1 MNPLRSSVGPRGVA
15 ARRRPAAH
23 RRPNTRLA
31 LAPLRPH
38 RRRCEHSTAAVA
50 GPVTAPTSP
59 PVSPEFAPTAVPA
72 DARPCSTRTRH
83 AARATTCLGARRWR
97 RLVLVAELLVLA
109 LLITAA
115 ASPSALAAGPTVAT
129 NIADV
134 FTNIRNWLMGIL
146 AGLALVFLTIGG
158 VRYLLGSGDPGE
170 VEKAKSAIKAAAI
183 GFCLA
188 ALAPVILSIL
198 QGLVA

>member
-1 MNPLRSSVGPRGVA
+1 VSAPLIDPTSAPVSAEVA
-15 ARRRPAAH
+15 SPALAPDTRASALATRPAA
-23 RRPNTRLA
+23 RPTPRLQTA
-31 LAPLRPH
+31 L
-38 RRRCEHSTAAVA
+38 
-50 GPVTAPTSP
+50 GP
-59 PVSPEFAPTAVPA
+59 
-72 DARPCSTRTRH
+72 
-83 AARATTCLGARRWR
+83 RRWQ
-97 RLVLVAELLVLA
+97 RLVLIAELAILA

-115 ASPSALAAGPTVAT
+115 ASPSALAAGPAVAT
-129 NIADV
+129 NISDV

-188 ALAPVILSIL
+188 MLAPVILSIL